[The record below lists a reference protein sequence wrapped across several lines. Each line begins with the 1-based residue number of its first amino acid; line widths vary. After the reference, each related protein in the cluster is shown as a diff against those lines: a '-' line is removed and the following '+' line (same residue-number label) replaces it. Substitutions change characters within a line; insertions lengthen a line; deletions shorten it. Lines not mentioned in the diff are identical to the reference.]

1 MCFLLKWSNPKK
13 QPPSAAVSV
22 APSKA
27 RSRPRVTDKSIA
39 QSYNSANHTNSS
51 KDSSRSSGSAT
62 SLTNIRE
69 MLSDGPIIFQFRD
82 LCKATDNFSALKKV
96 GTTVYR
102 GNLQKTDMAIVVDT
116 RKGAGGDNFAAEIK
130 NLGSIHHA
138 NLVRLLGGCING
150 EQVYL
155 VYDYING
162 GNLWHYLHSNI
173 SPGFSALPTWMS
185 RIQVALEISK
195 GLEYLH
201 HHTHVPTLHKYIKST
216 NILLDDDL
224 HARIAFFGVAK
235 IRGELGALE
244 VTPKTATE
252 EGEIVEV
259 KPGNRGIRRS
269 RSIKI
274 TGTHG
279 YMAPEYLNGGVIS
292 PKLDV
297 FAFGVVLLEILS
309 GKKAVSFQA
318 SAGANALR
326 KTLLT
331 EVIMSIFEDKDPKC
345 RIRAWIDPV
354 LRDDFPLD
362 CALKAAKLARSCVD
376 PVANRRPDMSNVSMT
391 LLQIQMS
398 SKIWDDKMKNSK
410 DVLTTMLQAR

>member
-1 MCFLLKWSNPKK
+1 
-13 QPPSAAVSV
+13 
-22 APSKA
+22 
-27 RSRPRVTDKSIA
+27 
-39 QSYNSANHTNSS
+39 
-51 KDSSRSSGSAT
+51 
-62 SLTNIRE
+62 

-235 IRGELGALE
+235 IRGE
-244 VTPKTATE
+244 
-252 EGEIVEV
+252 
-259 KPGNRGIRRS
+259 S